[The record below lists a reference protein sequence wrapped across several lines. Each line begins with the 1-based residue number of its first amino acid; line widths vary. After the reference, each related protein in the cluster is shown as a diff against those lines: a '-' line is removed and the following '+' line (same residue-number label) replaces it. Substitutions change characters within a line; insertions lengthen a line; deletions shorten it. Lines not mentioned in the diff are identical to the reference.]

1 VSARSRRKG
10 QDSAYARTLACL
22 VVGIAD
28 GDTLTARCDAP
39 DGQVTIQ
46 VRLAE
51 IDAPEKR
58 QPFGE
63 RSKQH
68 LSALCFQKSVVVR
81 PKTRDRY
88 GRMVARVACDGA
100 DASVEQVRAGMAW
113 AFTKYQTDH
122 AFTPLEA
129 DARSRHVGLWT
140 DRTPTPPW
148 DWRYLAKH

>member
-1 VSARSRRKG
+1 MLEV
-10 QDSAYARTLACL
+10 LLCI
-22 VVGIAD
+22 VVGVTD
-28 GDTLTARCDAP
+28 GDSLTARCDAP
-39 DGQVTIQ
+39 DGQVTLT

-68 LSALCFQKSVVVR
+68 LSALCFSKSAVVR

-88 GRMVARVACDGA
+88 GRTVARVDCDGA

-113 AFTKYQTDH
+113 VFTKYQTDPR
-122 AFTPLEA
+122 FTTWESE
-129 DARSRHVGLWT
+129 ARSRGTGLWN
-140 DRTPTPPW
+140 DDMPTPPW
-148 DWRYLAKH
+148 EWRHRAPPSRQ

>member
-1 VSARSRRKG
+1 MRARSG
-10 QDSAYARTLACL
+10 PAILTPMLPVLFCL
-22 VVGIAD
+22 VVGVAD
-28 GDTLTARCDAP
+28 GDTLAARCDAP

-68 LSALCFQKSVVVR
+68 LSALCFEKAAVVR

-88 GRMVARVACDGA
+88 RRTVARVECDGV
-100 DASVEQVRAGMAW
+100 DASLEQVQAGMV
-113 AFTKYQTDH
+113 TCPPKSV
-122 AFTPLEA
+122 P
-129 DARSRHVGLWT
+129 SRG
-140 DRTPTPPW
+140 
-148 DWRYLAKH
+148 